1 MFQFYIEMN
10 YCLAFQ
16 KHLENFSFPFLG
28 ANKENLLHVTHYIIF
43 HYYSLRWV
51 QEWVE
56 QSSNFLEI
64 EVVECLSF

>member
-16 KHLENFSFPFLG
+16 EHWENSSFPSLG
-28 ANKENLLHVTHYIIF
+28 ANKEDLLHVTQYIIF
-43 HYYSLRWV
+43 HYYSLGWV

-56 QSSNFLEI
+56 QSSNFLKI
-64 EVVECLSF
+64 